1 MKHDNIGYLLI
12 ILIIILVFL
21 LVYRQ
26 KNVEYF
32 EDNRKTVIHKLQ
44 LKVKTP
50 NVSPPGFGDFL
61 KGTFSLYA
69 LSKKYNYNFYIDI
82 SEHPIHKH
90 FKKNL
95 PNNIITNGKRVH
107 EFLFN
112 VNIWN
117 KNQLEGEVKNL
128 LNKKENVILI
138 ETNID
143 IDNLLDNFDDNDR
156 YNLQNMISPTE
167 HLKNKIFNLRKI
179 LNLKEYN
186 VLHIR
191 TGDNNIN
198 NKIQDTILDSVDSY
212 IKKLNL
218 IDKNILLLS
227 DSDDLKRKLNDKYNF
242 ITLNSKIIHL
252 GYLNSEDKEKGI
264 ESTIIDF
271 FLLCYSKKIYS
282 LSVYHWNS
290 GFSYMASRL
299 YNIPIEKY
307 YITNK
312 IVLE

>member
-1 MKHDNIGYLLI
+1 
-12 ILIIILVFL
+12 
-21 LVYRQ
+21 
-26 KNVEYF
+26 
-32 EDNRKTVIHKLQ
+32 
-44 LKVKTP
+44 
-50 NVSPPGFGDFL
+50 
-61 KGTFSLYA
+61 
-69 LSKKYNYNFYIDI
+69 
-82 SEHPIHKH
+82 
-90 FKKNL
+90 
-95 PNNIITNGKRVH
+95 VH
-107 EFLFN
+107 EFFFN
-112 VNIWN
+112 ANISDKN
-117 KNQLEGEVKNL
+117 KLDEEVKKL
-128 LNKKENVILI
+128 LDKEKNIIIQTNV
-138 ETNID
+138 D

-156 YNLQNMISPTE
+156 YNLQKMFSPTQYI
-167 HLKNKIFNLRKI
+167 KNKLFNIRQN

-198 NKIQDTILDSVDSY
+198 NKIQDTILNSVDSY
-212 IKKLNL
+212 IKKLDL
-218 IDKNILLLS
+218 INKKILVLS

-252 GYLNSEDKEKGI
+252 GYLNSEDGKQGI

-282 LSVYHWNS
+282 SSVYHWNS